1 VPVEHFAAEVGRISD
16 TEDAMPNEI
25 PQSQPP
31 ADPTAPPDTAIE
43 APPSPAETAGAGG
56 PTINIGDEFGTAK
69 RNLPPAKIVAIGIA
83 SVLIIGAIIVFT
95 QTRPPGKGSMDD
107 VGAVDIPGQNSV
119 LVTINVTVANG
130 AKKSLYIHTLKAT
143 LTTDKDYEDEAASPV
158 DFDRYFQ
165 AFPALKAHAV
175 QPLTVETKIPP
186 GGEAKGTIMVSFPV
200 TLDQFNARKSLSVT
214 IQPYDQLPIV
224 IKK

>member
-1 VPVEHFAAEVGRISD
+1 
-16 TEDAMPNEI
+16 MPDEI
-25 PQSQPP
+25 RNSEPP
-31 ADPTAPPDTAIE
+31 SDPTAPPDPVVDTAAE
-43 APPSPAETAGAGG
+43 ARPQPA

-83 SVLIIGAIIVFT
+83 VVLVVGAIIVFT
-95 QTRPPGKGSMDD
+95 QSRPPGSGAIED
-107 VGAVDIPGQNSV
+107 VAAVDIPGQSSV
-119 LVTINVTVANG
+119 LVTINVSLVNG

-143 LTTDKDYEDEAASPV
+143 LTADKDYEDEAASPV
-158 DFDRYFQ
+158 DFERYFQ
-165 AFPALKAHAV
+165 AFPALKPHAI
-175 QPLTVETKIPP
+175 QPLTVETKILP

-200 TLDQFNARKSLSVT
+200 SMDAFNARKSLSVT

>member
-1 VPVEHFAAEVGRISD
+1 
-16 TEDAMPNEI
+16 MPDEI
-25 PQSQPP
+25 RNNQPP
-31 ADPTAPPDTAIE
+31 TDPTAPPEPVVDTVAE
-43 APPSPAETAGAGG
+43 EVPAPSG

-69 RNLPPAKIVAIGIA
+69 RNLPPAKIVLIGIA
-83 SVLIIGAIIVFT
+83 AVLVIGAIIVFT
-95 QTRPPGKGSMDD
+95 QTRPPGTGSIED
-107 VGAVDIPGQNSV
+107 VAAVDIPGQNSV
-119 LVTINVTVANG
+119 LVTINANVVNG

-165 AFPALKAHAV
+165 AFPALKPHAI

-186 GGEAKGTIMVSFPV
+186 GGETKGTIMVSFPV
-200 TLDQFNARKSLSVT
+200 SMDAFNARKSLSVT

>member
-1 VPVEHFAAEVGRISD
+1 
-16 TEDAMPNEI
+16 MPDQL
-25 PQSQPP
+25 PPSQPP
-31 ADPTAPPDTAIE
+31 ADPSAPPEPAIE
-43 APPSPAETAGAGG
+43 TPADPATASSSG

-83 SVLIIGAIIVFT
+83 AVLVVGAIIVFT
-95 QTRPPGKGSMDD
+95 QTRPPGKGSIDD
-107 VGAVDIPGQNSV
+107 VAAIEIPGQNSV

-130 AKKSLYIHTLKAT
+130 AKKSLYIHTLKST
-143 LTTDKDYEDEAASPV
+143 LTADKDYEDEAASPV

-165 AFPALKAHAV
+165 AFPALKPHAV

-200 TLDQFNARKSLSVT
+200 TLDQFNARKSISVT
-214 IQPYDQLPIV
+214 VQPYDQLPIV